1 MFRISRARKVLENAV
16 LLNRPYSK
24 KGQSSESG
32 FSAFFRML
40 MLGRHKFVGPRRVFG
55 SVRLFLNTHLDSLMN
70 VLEAEKYCK
79 TQHFV
84 NVTMCVKTSFLKK
97 PWESAAPASRRGML
111 AAPAARLG
119 IAWKLAR
126 VWQLQ
131 KSVGCGR
138 WLTVPRSLRRKEA

>member
-1 MFRISRARKVLENAV
+1 MFRISRVRKVLENAV

-55 SVRLFLNTHLDSLMN
+55 SVRLFFNTHFRQSH
-70 VLEAEKYCK
+70 ECTGSRKYCK

-84 NVTMCVKTSFLKK
+84 NVTMCVKTRF
-97 PWESAAPASRRGML
+97 
-111 AAPAARLG
+111 
-119 IAWKLAR
+119 
-126 VWQLQ
+126 
-131 KSVGCGR
+131 
-138 WLTVPRSLRRKEA
+138 